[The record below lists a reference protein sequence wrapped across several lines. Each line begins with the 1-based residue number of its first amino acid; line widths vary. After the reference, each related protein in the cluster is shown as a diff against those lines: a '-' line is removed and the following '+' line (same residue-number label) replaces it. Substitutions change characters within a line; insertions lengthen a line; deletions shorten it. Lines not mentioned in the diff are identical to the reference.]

1 MSSLKHEEKVG
12 EYVASAPLSDT
23 PYEEGEIVE
32 NSDHLHRRLGNRQ
45 IQLMAIGGTIGTA
58 LFVSIGGG
66 LYKGGPGSLFLAY
79 TIYACFLGLV
89 NNCIAEMTTAYPV
102 SGGFIRLAGH
112 FVDDA
117 FGFMAGYNFFIY
129 EALLIPFEITALS
142 TVLDF
147 WSDDIP
153 PWAIPLA
160 CIVSQICLSSEL
172 AQANICPRFSM
183 GKTSNAT
190 IPERLQIPFDPFATQ
205 KNLAAH
211 NPLAITQCRYPMQQR
226 YHILN
231 VLAIKV
237 FGEAEFWLSGG
248 KVILIFI
255 VFSFTFITMVGGNP
269 QHDAYGFRNW
279 KTNAFKEWRSEGTLG
294 QFEGFCAALWSASFC
309 VTGPEY
315 ISMVSAEARRPR
327 IYIKN
332 AFKTVYWRFAL
343 FFMGGALA
351 VGIVLSS
358 TDPTLTGII
367 TGETSGSGTAAAS
380 PYVIAMKNMGINGL
394 PHLVSA
400 LLVTSIFSAGNTYT
414 FCATRSLYG
423 MALEGRAPKALR
435 YCTKS
440 GVPLVCFAIV
450 MVFPCLAFLQVSN
463 GSNVVLGWLI
473 NLVTAGGVINYLV
486 MCITY
491 IFFYRA
497 CKAQALD
504 RNTLP
509 YKGWFQPYSAYL
521 GAAWMTMIVFCYG
534 YTSFAPFSVDNFF
547 IYYTLLLLAPVTYFG
562 WKLIKRTRIIP
573 ALEVD
578 LVWERPTIDAYEQ
591 TFIDPPQ
598 SFWGEMLGP
607 LRFGKNKK
615 SSDRQLSV
623 SA

>member
-1 MSSLKHEEKVG
+1 MTLLKDGEKTG
-12 EYVASAPLSDT
+12 EYISSEPIARTDSR
-23 PYEEGEIVE
+23 EEGEIVE
-32 NSDHLHRRLGNRQ
+32 NTDHLHRRLGNRQ

-79 TIYACFLGLV
+79 TIYAMALGLV
-89 NNCIAEMTTAYPV
+89 NNSIAELTTAYPV

-117 FGFMAGYNFFIY
+117 FGVMSGYNFFIY
-129 EALLIPFEITALS
+129 EALLVPFEVTALS

-147 WSDDIP
+147 WSSDIP
-153 PWAIPLA
+153 PWAIPLC
-160 CIVSQICLSSEL
+160 CIILYGL
-172 AQANICPRFSM
+172 
-183 GKTSNAT
+183 
-190 IPERLQIPFDPFATQ
+190 
-205 KNLAAH
+205 
-211 NPLAITQCRYPMQQR
+211 
-226 YHILN
+226 LN

-248 KVILIFI
+248 KVLLIFI
-255 VFSFTFITMVGGNP
+255 VFSFTFITMIGGNP
-269 QHDAYGFRNW
+269 QHDAYGFRNF
-279 KTNAFKEWRSEGTLG
+279 KHNAFKEYRSTGTLG

-315 ISMVSAEARRPR
+315 LSMVAGEAKRPR

-358 TDPTLTGII
+358 TDPTLTAII
-367 TGETSGSGTAAAS
+367 SGEKSGSGTAAAS
-380 PYVIAMKNMGINGL
+380 PYVIAMANMGVTGL

-423 MALEGRAPKALR
+423 LAIEGRAPKALR

-440 GVPLVCFAIV
+440 GVPLVCFGIV

-473 NLVTAGGVINYLV
+473 NLVTAGGVINYWV
-486 MCITY
+486 MCVTY

-497 CKAQALD
+497 CKAQGLD

-534 YTSFAPFSVDNFF
+534 YTSFAPWSVSNFF
-547 IYYTLLLLAPVTYFG
+547 IYYTLLLVAPITFFG
-562 WKLIKRTRIIP
+562 WKLVKRTRLLSP
-573 ALEVD
+573 LEVD
-578 LVWERPTIDAYEQ
+578 LVWERPVIDNYEM

-598 SFWGEMLGP
+598 SFWSEMLGP
-607 LRFGKNKK
+607 LMFWRRSKG
-615 SSDRQLSV
+615 SDRQMSV

>member
-1 MSSLKHEEKVG
+1 MASLKHGEKVG
-12 EYVASAPLSDT
+12 EYVSSEPIARTDSR
-23 PYEEGEIVE
+23 EEGEIIE
-32 NSDHLHRRLGNRQ
+32 NTDHLHRRLGNRQ

-79 TIYACFLGLV
+79 TIYACALGLV
-89 NNCIAEMTTAYPV
+89 NNCIAELTTAYPV

-117 FGFMAGYNFFIY
+117 FGVMSGYNFFIY

-147 WSDDIP
+147 WSSDIP

-160 CIVSQICLSSEL
+160 CIILYGL
-172 AQANICPRFSM
+172 
-183 GKTSNAT
+183 
-190 IPERLQIPFDPFATQ
+190 
-205 KNLAAH
+205 
-211 NPLAITQCRYPMQQR
+211 
-226 YHILN
+226 LN

-248 KVILIFI
+248 KVLLIFI

-269 QHDAYGFRNW
+269 QHDAYGFRNF
-279 KTNAFKEWRSEGTLG
+279 KHHAFKEYRSTGTLG

-315 ISMVSAEARRPR
+315 LSMVAGEARRPR

-351 VGIVLSS
+351 VGIILSS
-358 TDPTLTGII
+358 TDPTLTAII
-367 TGETSGSGTAAAS
+367 SGEKSGSGTAAAS
-380 PYVIAMKNMGINGL
+380 PYVIAMANMGVTGL

-423 MALEGRAPKALR
+423 LAIEGRAPKALR

-473 NLVTAGGVINYLV
+473 NLVTAGGVINYWV
-486 MCITY
+486 MCVTY

-497 CKAQALD
+497 CKAQGLD

-534 YTSFAPFSVDNFF
+534 YTSFAPWSVSNFF
-547 IYYTLLLLAPVTYFG
+547 IYYTLLLVAPVTFFG
-562 WKLIKRTRIIP
+562 WKLIKRTRLLSP
-573 ALEVD
+573 LEVD
-578 LVWERPTIDAYEQ
+578 LVWERPVIDNYEM

-598 SFWGEMLGP
+598 SFWSEMIGP
-607 LRFGKNKK
+607 LMFWRHSKG
-615 SSDRQLSV
+615 SDRQMSV

>member
-1 MSSLKHEEKVG
+1 MTSLKHDEKVG
-12 EYVASAPLSDT
+12 EYVVSEPIVRSDSH
-23 PYEEGEIVE
+23 EEGEIIE
-32 NSDHLHRRLGNRQ
+32 NTDHLHRRLGNRQ

-66 LYKGGPGSLFLAY
+66 LYKGGPASLFLAY
-79 TIYACFLGLV
+79 TIYACALGFV

-117 FGFMAGYNFFIY
+117 FGFMAGYNFFLY

-153 PWAIPLA
+153 GWAIPLA
-160 CIVSQICLSSEL
+160 CIILY
-172 AQANICPRFSM
+172 
-183 GKTSNAT
+183 G
-190 IPERLQIPFDPFATQ
+190 
-205 KNLAAH
+205 
-211 NPLAITQCRYPMQQR
+211 
-226 YHILN
+226 ILN
-231 VLAIKV
+231 ALAIKV

-269 QHDAYGFRNW
+269 KHDAYGFRNW
-279 KTNAFKEWRSEGTLG
+279 EHNAFKEYRSTGSLG
-294 QFEGFCAALWSASFC
+294 KFEGFLAALWSASFC

-315 ISMVSAEARRPR
+315 LSMVAAEAKRPR

-332 AFKTVYWRFAL
+332 AFKTVYWRFGL

-358 TDPTLTGII
+358 TDPTLKAII
-367 TGETSGSGTAAAS
+367 TGKQSGSGTAAAS
-380 PYVIAMKNMGINGL
+380 PYVIAMANMGITGL

-423 MALEGRAPKALR
+423 LAIEGRAPKALR

-440 GVPLVCFAIV
+440 GIPIVCFAIV
-450 MVFPCLAFLQVSN
+450 RIFPCLAFLQVSN

-473 NLVTAGGVINYLV
+473 NLVTAGGVINYWV
-486 MCITY
+486 MSVTY

-497 CKAQALD
+497 CKAQNLD

-509 YKGWFQPYSAYL
+509 YKGWFQPYSAYI
-521 GAAWMTMIVFCYG
+521 GAVWMTMIVFCYG
-534 YTSFAPFSVDNFF
+534 YTSFAPWSVSDFF
-547 IYYTLLLLAPVTYFG
+547 IYYTLLLVAPITYFG
-562 WKLIKRTRIIP
+562 WKLVKRTRILKP
-573 ALEVD
+573 LEVD
-578 LVWERPTIDAYEQ
+578 LVWERPIIDNYEM

-598 SFWGEMLGP
+598 SFWSEMLGP
-607 LRFGKNKK
+607 LMFWKHSKG
-615 SSDRQLSV
+615 SDKQMSLE
-623 SA
+623 A